1 MLIENT
7 KRFWNRLFE
16 NENTKI
22 RCIFT
27 TAFALSIISYYLLI
41 ITGLTCPD
49 GICEGLT
56 FYNYSSE
63 DWASR
68 NGRWAIRYLN
78 KLSGNVVI
86 PMFVVLAYCFCIC
99 CVVYLLLDCFKIN
112 KRISIISMTA
122 IMVTSPCMIAHF
134 LYTYMAL
141 AYGVS
146 CLLSTFFVWI
156 IYTQKGKWK
165 YFPACISL
173 CISLGMYQSYI
184 GLSMLLILLLFITDA
199 IKRVSW
205 KAIVKQAFEYFINGF
220 LGCLLYLVISKLD
233 LKIRNLSPASRVSSF
248 DLKQVLFSLPLSV
261 KSAYEKLFLYFHD
274 EMFHRNRL
282 YLLLFA
288 VAVLFIGM
296 EVISLIKQRKY
307 INIFIIIILIP
318 LLPVAANFVGLI
330 IPSFEIYLLMQY
342 QYILVIPFS
351 IWIIE
356 YVGSKNKV
364 MNAMRA
370 GLYLIVL
377 VISWTY
383 VVSANATYIC
393 YRLSYN
399 HINFETSL
407 ILEDIYEL
415 PGFMPSESKIIFAG
429 FPEAEILHENI
440 GTYKYAIYY
449 VGNPVFWRDMH
460 GANGNRYWYL
470 MNYFGIDG
478 GYFTDDEYISIIN
491 SDEFKDM
498 SVWPCDNSIKMIQ
511 GNAVVKFTD
520 DPSSP

>member
-1 MLIENT
+1 
-7 KRFWNRLFE
+7 
-16 NENTKI
+16 
-22 RCIFT
+22 
-27 TAFALSIISYYLLI
+27 
-41 ITGLTCPD
+41 
-49 GICEGLT
+49 
-56 FYNYSSE
+56 
-63 DWASR
+63 
-68 NGRWAIRYLN
+68 
-78 KLSGNVVI
+78 
-86 PMFVVLAYCFCIC
+86 
-99 CVVYLLLDCFKIN
+99 
-112 KRISIISMTA
+112 
-122 IMVTSPCMIAHF
+122 
-134 LYTYMAL
+134 MAL

-205 KAIVKQAFEYFINGF
+205 KTIVKQAFEYFINGF

-288 VAVLFIGM
+288 ATVLFIGM

-307 INIFIIIILIP
+307 INIFIIIIIIP
-318 LLPVAANFVGLI
+318 LLPVAANFVGLM

-351 IWIIE
+351 VWIIE

-364 MNAMRA
+364 MNTIRA

-440 GTYKYAIYY
+440 GTY
-449 VGNPVFWRDMH
+449 N
-460 GANGNRYWYL
+460 L
-470 MNYFGIDG
+470 
-478 GYFTDDEYISIIN
+478 N
-491 SDEFKDM
+491 SRK
-498 SVWPCDNSIKMIQ
+498 KL
-511 GNAVVKFTD
+511 
-520 DPSSP
+520 